1 MLFASFDSFFR
12 KLFRRAANAIL
23 PARLQALDI
32 GISNFT
38 EENFALRVR
47 TNPDSVYA
55 GTDGAAL
62 WRARSRLEDR
72 RENAMGT
79 SAGNGLI
86 FDWASAGPR
95 TPSWPAHVMLDDETL
110 RDGLQSPSVTDPP
123 AAAKVE
129 ILHLMEKLGI
139 ETLDVGLPGA
149 GARQREAVLALCREI
164 SSQRM
169 RIRANCA
176 ARTMMVDIRPIAE
189 VSQLTG
195 VPIEALVFIGS
206 SPIRQYAE
214 EWTIEQ
220 IQRHTREAI
229 TFAVKEGLDVTYV
242 TEDTIRSSP
251 AHLRILF
258 AEAIEAGA
266 KRLCLCDTCGAATP
280 EAVWNLVSWVKKFL
294 SETGA
299 RSSIGIDWHG
309 HRDRGLDVANTLA
322 AIEAGASRVH
332 GTAFGIGER
341 VGNTPMEQ
349 LLVNLNLLGMRHDDL
364 SSLQAY
370 VDSVSAATGVPVPAN
385 TPVIGRDAFR
395 TATGVHA
402 SAILKAQKKGDR
414 WLTDYVYSGVPA
426 SVIGRTQEIEIGPLS
441 GSSNVIFYLTQ
452 RGIVASHEL
461 IQTVLL
467 AAKES
472 SRILQEPEVLAIV
485 QRFDG
490 FPRR

>member
-1 MLFASFDSFFR
+1 M
-12 KLFRRAANAIL
+12 
-23 PARLQALDI
+23 
-32 GISNFT
+32 GIS
-38 EENFALRVR
+38 V
-47 TNPDSVYA
+47 
-55 GTDGAAL
+55 
-62 WRARSRLEDR
+62 
-72 RENAMGT
+72 
-79 SAGNGLI
+79 GNGLI
-86 FDWASAGPR
+86 FDWASVGPR
-95 TPSWPAHVMLDDETL
+95 TASWPAHVMLDDETL

-123 AAAKVE
+123 VAAKVE
-129 ILHLMEKLGI
+129 ILHFMENLGI
-139 ETLDVGLPGA
+139 ETVDVGLPGA

-164 SSQRM
+164 SSRRM
-169 RIRANCA
+169 RIRPNCA

-189 VSQLTG
+189 AAQLTG
-195 VPIEALVFIGS
+195 VPIEACLFIGS

-220 IQRHTREAI
+220 ILRHTREAI
-229 TFAVKEGLDVTYV
+229 RFAVKEGLDVMYV
-242 TEDTIRSSP
+242 TEDTVRSSP

-294 SETGA
+294 AEAGA
-299 RSSIGIDWHG
+299 DLGIDWHG
-309 HRDRGLDVANTLA
+309 HRDRGLDLANTLA

-332 GTAFGIGER
+332 GTALGIGER

-364 SSLQAY
+364 SSLQGY
-370 VDSVSAATGVPVPAN
+370 VDSVSAATCVPVPAN

-402 SAILKAQKKGDR
+402 AAIIKAQKKGDR

-426 SVIGRTQEIEIGPLS
+426 SLIGRNQEIEIGPMS
-441 GSSNVIFYLTQ
+441 GSSNVIFYLSQ

-461 IQTVLL
+461 IQAVLL

-472 SRILQEPEVLAIV
+472 NRILQELEILAIV
-485 QRFDG
+485 RRFENVTS
-490 FPRR
+490 